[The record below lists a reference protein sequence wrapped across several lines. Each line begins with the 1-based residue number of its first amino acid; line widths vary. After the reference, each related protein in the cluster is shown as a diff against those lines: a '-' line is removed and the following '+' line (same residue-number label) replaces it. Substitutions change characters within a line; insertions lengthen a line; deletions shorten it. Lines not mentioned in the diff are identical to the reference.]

1 MGDLR
6 CSSLSRYTEYNIFE
20 KYVPLRI
27 RSKMISPNLLEIE
40 RSVRALSV
48 EEQLWLLESIARQ
61 IRESEYTKDKFPD
74 AKHPEEQLEVIVN
87 EAKIPV
93 EIAAITDEFAIS
105 EIL

>member
-1 MGDLR
+1 
-6 CSSLSRYTEYNIFE
+6 
-20 KYVPLRI
+20 
-27 RSKMISPNLLEIE
+27 MISPNLQEIE

-61 IRESEYTKDKFPD
+61 IREREYTKDKLAD
-74 AKHPEEQLEVIVN
+74 AKNPEEQLEVMVI
-87 EAKIPV
+87 EPKIPT